1 MQFWIKC
8 TRYGKAEPYYVN
20 ISLVSGMSREGDK
33 TILKFVGGNTQTIEV
48 NETPEQVLA
57 LHLGASAGHGV

>member
-1 MQFWIKC
+1 MQLWIKC

-20 ISLVSGMSREGDK
+20 ISLVSGMSREDDK
-33 TILKFVGGNTQTIEV
+33 TILEFVGSNAQAIEV
-48 NETPEQVLA
+48 DETPREVLA